1 MQSIHKVTLWTFNTR
16 LRCFVCLLCKLLL
29 LRFFS
34 LSSFHVH
41 CADSVN
47 CHLLGSCRLSR
58 EYVCLALLHTQVTIS
73 LYLIFWSF
81 RTCAYF
87 DGHSITPAMEQT
99 NQDCTLM
106 QRFLFLYDTNV
117 QCFASELWFYCK
129 TVFLS
134 GPNQVNAVWKW
145 HFFRSF
151 HMYDEYF
158 RPFCALPNGWTVSAN
173 WIFGSLEMC
182 LWKKRNEFLS
192 VFWFV

>member
-47 CHLLGSCRLSR
+47 CHLLGSCRVSR

-145 HFFRSF
+145 HFSVLFICMMNIFERFVRYRTVGRFLLIESLARSKCV
-151 HMYDEYF
+151 YEKSET
-158 RPFCALPNGWTVSAN
+158 NS
-173 WIFGSLEMC
+173 
-182 LWKKRNEFLS
+182 
-192 VFWFV
+192 